1 MTTFDS
7 LDLKPEIQEAIEE
20 LGFVNPTQ
28 VQEKAIPFL
37 LESNRDLIS
46 LAQTGTGKTAAFG
59 LPTLNQIDPTE
70 RRVQALVLCPTRELC
85 IQISKDLENFSKHI
99 KGLIV
104 APVYGGASIDTQI
117 RTLKRGA
124 QIIAATPGR
133 MLDIMRR
140 GKVDISQI
148 DTVVLDEADE
158 MLNMGFR
165 QELDDILSETPETKK
180 TLLFSATMP
189 REVAN
194 IAMNYMHDPYE
205 ITCGGKNAGADTVAH
220 HYYMV
225 HARDRYTAL
234 KRIADIYPN
243 IYGIVFCRTRAET
256 KDVAAKLIEDRYNAE
271 ALHGDL
277 SQAQRDYVMQKFR
290 KKNLN
295 LLVATDVAARGID
308 VNELTHV
315 INYNLPEDIE
325 SYTHRSGRTGRAGK
339 EGTSIAIVN
348 MRERGKIRQ
357 IEKIINKKFEKKDIP
372 EGKDICQIQLMH
384 QVEELQN
391 VEINEDQI
399 APFMEAVH
407 EKLDGFSK
415 EDIIKRFVSME
426 FNHFIEYYNNAK
438 NINVNES
445 DRGRDRDRGERGDRD
460 GRRSRGT
467 QKGYTRF
474 FINIGKKDHA
484 GPREIIGLINDQTN
498 DRDIRIGDIAIKD
511 SFSFF
516 EVDDSYQVKI
526 LNSFHDVDFKGRRV
540 NVEISNDKPEGK
552 RRGGGRRDGGRD
564 RRDGGFRGG
573 RRDRNDRGER
583 RDRGEKRD
591 RDRRD
596 SDSSFNGRDRD
607 RRRRP
612 SSRRR

>member
-1 MTTFDS
+1 MTTFES
-7 LDLKPEIQEAIEE
+7 LNLKPEIQNAIAD
-20 LGFVNPTQ
+20 LGFETPTP
-28 VQEKAIPFL
+28 VQEKTIPFL
-37 LESNRDLIS
+37 LESERDLIA

-59 LPTLNQIDPTE
+59 LPTLNQIDPAE
-70 RRVQALVLCPTRELC
+70 KRVQALVLCPTRELC
-85 IQISKDLENFSKHI
+85 IQITRDLENFSKHI

-104 APVYGGASIDTQI
+104 APVYGGANIDSQI

-165 QELDDILSETPETKK
+165 QELDDILSDTPETKK

-189 REVAN
+189 KEVAN
-194 IAMNYMHDPYE
+194 IAMNYMRDPFE
-205 ITCGGKNAGADTVAH
+205 ITCGGKNKGAETVSH

-225 HARDRYTAL
+225 HARDRYIAL
-234 KRIADIYPN
+234 KRIADVYPN

-256 KDVAAKLIEDRYNAE
+256 KDVAAKLIEDRYSAE

-290 KKNLN
+290 NKSLN

-339 EGTSIAIVN
+339 EGISIAITN

-357 IEKIINKKFEKKDIP
+357 IEKIINKKFEKQQIP

-384 QVEELQN
+384 QIEKLQN
-391 VEINEDQI
+391 VEVDEKQI
-399 APFMEAVH
+399 APFMEAVE
-407 EKLDGFSK
+407 EKLSDFSK
-415 EDIIKRFVSME
+415 EDLIKRFVSME
-426 FNHFIEYYNNAK
+426 FKHFIDYYQHAK
-438 NINVNES
+438 DINVNES
-445 DRGRDRDRGERGDRD
+445 DRSRDRDRDRDRGDDRGNRD
-460 GRRSRGT
+460 RRSRGGN
-467 QKGYTRF
+467 KGFTRF
-474 FINIGKKDHA
+474 FINIGRKDSA

-498 DRDIRIGDIAIKD
+498 DRDIHIGEIAIKD

-516 EVDDSYQVKI
+516 EVEENFQVKV
-526 LNSFHDVDFKGRRV
+526 LNSFQDVSYKGRRV
-540 NVEISNDKPEGK
+540 NIEISNERPERSD
-552 RRGGGRRDGGRD
+552 RRGSRDGGR
-564 RRDGGFRGG
+564 RF
-573 RRDRNDRGER
+573 NDRG
-583 RDRGEKRD
+583 GNGYKG
-591 RDRRD
+591 
-596 SDSSFNGRDRD
+596 GRDKRK
-607 RRRRP
+607 R
-612 SSRRR
+612 SFSRKK

>member
-1 MTTFDS
+1 MTAFEA
-7 LDLKPEIQEAIEE
+7 LNLKPEIQKAITD
-20 LGFVNPTQ
+20 LGFETPTP
-28 VQEKAIPFL
+28 VQEKTIPFL
-37 LESNRDLIS
+37 LESERDLIA

-59 LPTLNQIDPTE
+59 LPTLNQIDPNE
-70 RRVQALVLCPTRELC
+70 KRVQALVLCPTRELC
-85 IQISKDLENFSKHI
+85 IQIAKDLENFSKYI
-99 KGLIV
+99 NGLIV
-104 APVYGGASIDTQI
+104 APVYGGANIDSQI
-117 RTLKRGA
+117 RTLKKGA

-194 IAMNYMHDPYE
+194 IAMNYMHDPFE
-205 ITCGGKNAGADTVAH
+205 ITCGGKNKGAETVSH

-225 HARDRYTAL
+225 HARDRYIAL

-290 KKNLN
+290 NKNLN

-357 IEKIINKKFEKKDIP
+357 IEKIINKKFEKKLIP
-372 EGKDICQIQLMH
+372 EGNEICQIQLLH
-384 QVEELQN
+384 QIETLQN
-391 VEINEDQI
+391 VSINEDQI
-399 APFMEAVH
+399 APFMDAVH
-407 EKLDGFSK
+407 EKLDHLSK
-415 EDIIKRFVSME
+415 EDLIKRFVSME
-426 FNHFIEYYNNAK
+426 FNHFIEYYLHAK

-445 DRGRDRDRGERGDRD
+445 DRSNRESRDERKREG
-460 GRRSRGT
+460 RSRSRN
-467 QKGYTRF
+467 KGYTRF
-474 FINIGKKDHA
+474 FINLGRKDSA

-498 DRDIRIGDIAIKD
+498 DRDIHIGDIAIKE

-516 EVDDSYQVKI
+516 EVEETFQVKV
-526 LNSFHDVDFKGRRV
+526 LNSFQDVSYKGRKV
-540 NVEISNDKPEGK
+540 NVEISNDRPE
-552 RRGGGRRDGGRD
+552 
-564 RRDGGFRGG
+564 
-573 RRDRNDRGER
+573 
-583 RDRGEKRD
+583 
-591 RDRRD
+591 
-596 SDSSFNGRDRD
+596 GRDRD
-607 RRRRP
+607 RRGGRERKGGRDNRYGNSDRGGSRGSRDRGRRP